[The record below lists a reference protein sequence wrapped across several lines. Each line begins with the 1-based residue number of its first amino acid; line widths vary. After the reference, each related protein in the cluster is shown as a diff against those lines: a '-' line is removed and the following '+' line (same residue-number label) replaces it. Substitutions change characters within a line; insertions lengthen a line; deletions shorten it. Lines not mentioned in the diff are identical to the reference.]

1 LHPDG
6 SNDCLFLSIR
16 NKRKE
21 AHAIALS
28 VGQSDAARLGRGKVF
43 PRVVPTAGGAL
54 LAPIL
59 NL

>member
-28 VGQSDAARLGRGKVF
+28 VGQSDAAWLGRGKFSPVWS
-43 PRVVPTAGGAL
+43 PPLAAPCWL
-54 LAPIL
+54 LS
-59 NL
+59 